1 MVLLNNFVLLVD
13 NLKQHVKLDQMDIIC
28 HVVECSITVSVLQKK
43 GIHLQDKSGNED
55 DRGDI
60 SEEISSVFERL
71 SESVANVIK
80 WKPRY
85 RDKDTRWHQ
94 ELQVSKCMWN

>member
-1 MVLLNNFVLLVD
+1 MVLLNNFVLLVE
-13 NLKQHVKLDQMDIIC
+13 NLKQHVKLDQIEIIC
-28 HVVECSITVSVLQKK
+28 HVVECSITVAHVLQNNS
-43 GIHLQDKSGNED
+43 DNED

-60 SEEISSVFERL
+60 SEEMSSVFERL

-85 RDKDTRWHQ
+85 RHEDKDARWRQ
-94 ELQVSKCMWN
+94 ELQVSKCMRN